1 MMAWPRRH
9 ALPSMVTIQSGDA
22 LLIVDIQKDFLPGG
36 ALGVS
41 YGNDVL
47 PVLLGYISKFESR
60 GLPIFATRDWH
71 PPNHCSFREQGGVWP
86 IHCVADSPGAEPPS
100 SFRLPSSTVIVTKG
114 TVPETEGYSGFQ
126 GTTLNAQL
134 KEAGVRRLF
143 VGGLATDFC
152 VLNTVKD
159 ALDLGYQVYLLS
171 DAIRAVNLQHND
183 DSKAIEAM
191 RQRGAILIES
201 SKVAN

>member
-1 MMAWPRRH
+1 
-9 ALPSMVTIQSGDA
+9 MVTILSGDA

-36 ALGVS
+36 KLAVPD
-41 YGNDVL
+41 GNDVL
-47 PVLLGYISKFESR
+47 PLLLSCISKFESC
-60 GLPIFATRDWH
+60 GLSIFATRDWH
-71 PPNHCSFREQGGVWP
+71 PTNHCSFPEQGGVWP
-86 IHCVADSPGAEPPS
+86 IHCVADSSGAMPPS

-114 TVPETEGYSGFQ
+114 TAPETEGYSGFQ
-126 GTTLNAQL
+126 GTTMDAQL

-171 DAIRAVNLQHND
+171 DAIRAVNLQPNGGI
-183 DSKAIEAM
+183 KAIEAM
-191 RQRGAILIES
+191 LERGAILIES
-201 SKVAN
+201 SEVRN

>member
-1 MMAWPRRH
+1 
-9 ALPSMVTIQSGDA
+9 
-22 LLIVDIQKDFLPGG
+22 
-36 ALGVS
+36 
-41 YGNDVL
+41 
-47 PVLLGYISKFESR
+47 
-60 GLPIFATRDWH
+60 
-71 PPNHCSFREQGGVWP
+71 
-86 IHCVADSPGAEPPS
+86 
-100 SFRLPSSTVIVTKG
+100 VIVTKG

-159 ALDLGYQVYLLS
+159 ALDLGYQVSLLS
-171 DAIRAVNLQHND
+171 DAIRAVNLQPND

>member
-1 MMAWPRRH
+1 
-9 ALPSMVTIQSGDA
+9 MVTIQSGDA

-86 IHCVADSPGAEPPS
+86 IHCVAGSPGAEPPS
-100 SFRLPSSTVIVTKG
+100 LLRLPSSTVIVTKG

-171 DAIRAVNLQHND
+171 DAIRAVNLQPND
-183 DSKAIEAM
+183 GSKAIEAM
-191 RQRGAILIES
+191 LQRGAILIES